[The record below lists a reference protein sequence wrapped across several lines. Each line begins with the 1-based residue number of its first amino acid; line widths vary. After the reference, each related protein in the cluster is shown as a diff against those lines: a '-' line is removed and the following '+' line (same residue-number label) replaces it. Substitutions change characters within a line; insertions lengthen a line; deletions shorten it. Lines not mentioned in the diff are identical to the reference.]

1 MLSGPITV
9 MGLSTFCRVQGDG
22 PAALL
27 LHGWG
32 TEGASLQPLSTHLA
46 AHFRTVTPD
55 LPGFGAATPPP
66 GDWGVEDYADWV
78 AVLLQKLGIERA
90 ILLGHSFGGRV
101 AIVLAATRPA
111 LVDRMVL
118 IDSAGI
124 RPPPTQRLRAASTV
138 SKLGR
143 AASGIPLLGPMA
155 QRLRAQWHRAV
166 GAEDYANAGPLR
178 GTFVKVVNR
187 DLRDLLPRITVPTLL
202 LWGGED
208 DATPASDG
216 ATMEQL
222 IPNARLV
229 VFPGAGHYSYLERA
243 AETCA
248 ALDEFLLPSQV
259 NR

>member
-9 MGLSTFCRVQGDG
+9 GRLSTFCRVQGDG

-66 GDWGVEDYADWV
+66 VDWGVEDYAEWV
-78 AVLLQKLGIERA
+78 VALLKKLGLERI
-90 ILLGHSFGGRV
+90 ILLGHSFGGRI
-101 AIVLAATRPA
+101 AILLAATRPA
-111 LVDRMVL
+111 LVDKLVL
-118 IDSAGI
+118 VDSAGI
-124 RPPPTQRLRAASTV
+124 RPAPSPRLRTASTV

-143 AASGIPLLGPMA
+143 AASGIPLVGSVA
-155 QRLRAQWHRAV
+155 ERLRARWHRAV
-166 GAEDYANAGPLR
+166 GAEDYASAGPLR

-187 DLRDLLPRITVPTLL
+187 DLRDLLPRIGAPTLL
-202 LWGGED
+202 LWGGAD
-208 DATPASDG
+208 DATPATDG
-216 ATMEQL
+216 VLIEQL
-222 IPNARLV
+222 IPDARLV
-229 VFPGAGHYSYLERA
+229 VFPGAGHYSYLDRP

-259 NR
+259 PR